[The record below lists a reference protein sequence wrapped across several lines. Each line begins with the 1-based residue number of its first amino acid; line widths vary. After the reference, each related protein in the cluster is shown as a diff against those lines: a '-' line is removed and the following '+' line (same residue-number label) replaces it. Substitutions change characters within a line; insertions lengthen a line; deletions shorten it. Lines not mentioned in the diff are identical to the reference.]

1 MTELTLKVY
10 NIIGISEIYKASL
23 VFVLDG
29 IEFLDIHNRAEII
42 SVGNELLRGE
52 ITDTN
57 AGFLASQ
64 LPLSGIELNR
74 MTTAG
79 DDIEELRDTLV
90 RAQEKADIILITGGL
105 GPTED
110 DLTREA
116 IAAVVGEEPAIDA
129 GLEKQLRQLFG
140 RMGREMP
147 SHNLKQAWLIPSA
160 EAIDNPLGTAP
171 GWWVQKN
178 GKTIASMPGPPRE
191 MTAMWHNEV
200 APRLGKMLSAKI
212 ILSRTVKTYGVPE
225 AEVAEL
231 VQPFFETDNPSLG
244 IYAHFD
250 GIHLRLIAR
259 GNNAERLLQ
268 TAEEKLNEIFSTR
281 IWGKGDD
288 SLEGLIGGWLGK
300 ADLTLATIEDST
312 GGLVANMLTTVPGSG
327 KYYRGGLVACSDDI
341 KIAFGVPPE
350 IIEAYGAVS
359 AEVNA
364 IMAAAVR
371 EKFSADIGLS
381 ISGVLQKSTEEGNPP
396 GLTYVGISD
405 SSGEKTWAH
414 NFARFRDPSGQREAF
429 GALFR
434 LRERLMELKL
444 AEQ

>member
-1 MTELTLKVY
+1 M
-10 NIIGISEIYKASL
+10 
-23 VFVLDG
+23 
-29 IEFLDIHNRAEII
+29 DIHNRAEIL

-64 LPLSGIELNR
+64 LPLLGIELNG

-79 DDIEELRDTLV
+79 DDIEQLNDTLV

-116 IAAVVGEEPAIDA
+116 IAAVMGEEPAIDT
-129 GLEKQLRQLFG
+129 GLEKQLRQLFA
-140 RMGREMP
+140 RMGRDMP

-160 EAIDNPLGTAP
+160 KAIDNPLGTAP

-178 GKTIASMPGPPRE
+178 GKTIVAMPGPPRE
-191 MTAMWHNEV
+191 MTVMWRNEV
-200 APRLGKMLSAKI
+200 APRLGKILSEQV
-212 ILSRTVKTYGVPE
+212 ILSRTIKTYGVPE

-231 VQPFFETDNPSLG
+231 VQPFFEAENPSLG
-244 IYAHFD
+244 IYAHYD

-259 GNNAERLLQ
+259 GSNAEDLLQ
-268 TAEEKLNEIFSTR
+268 TAGEKLNDTFGSR
-281 IWGKGDD
+281 IWGRGDD
-288 SLEGLIGGWLGK
+288 SLEGLIGGWLGN
-300 ADLTLATIEDST
+300 AGLTLATIEDGT
-312 GGLVANMLTTVPGSG
+312 GGLVANILTTTPGG
-327 KYYRGGLVACSDDI
+327 GEYYRGGLVACSDEI
-341 KIAFGVPPE
+341 KITFGVPPE
-350 IIEAYGAVS
+350 VIEKYGAVS
-359 AEVNA
+359 PEVTA
-364 IMAAAVR
+364 IMAAMAR

-381 ISGVLQKSTEEGNPP
+381 TGGVMQKSTVGENPP

-405 SSGEKTWAH
+405 SSGEKTWGH
-414 NFARFRDPSGQREAF
+414 NFARFRDPSGHREAY

-434 LRERLMELKL
+434 LRERLLELKL
-444 AEQ
+444 V

>member
-1 MTELTLKVY
+1 
-10 NIIGISEIYKASL
+10 
-23 VFVLDG
+23 
-29 IEFLDIHNRAEII
+29 LDIHHRAEII

-57 AGFLASQ
+57 AGFLATQ
-64 LPLSGIELNR
+64 LPLLGVELYR

-79 DDIEELRDTLV
+79 DDIEELSDTLV

-116 IAAVVGEEPAIDA
+116 IAAVMGEETAIDA
-129 GLEKQLRQLFG
+129 RLEQQLRQLFG

-171 GWWVQKN
+171 GWWVQRD
-178 GKTIASMPGPPRE
+178 GKTIVAMPGPPRE
-191 MTAMWHNEV
+191 MTAMWRNEV
-200 APRLGKMLSAKI
+200 EPRLGKMLSAKI

-231 VQPFFETDNPSLG
+231 VQPFFEADNPSLG
-244 IYAHFD
+244 IYAHLD

-259 GNNAERLLQ
+259 GNNAARLLQ
-268 TAEEKLNEIFSTR
+268 TAEEKLNDIFGSR
-281 IWGKGDD
+281 IWGRGDD

-300 ADLTLATIEDST
+300 AGLTLATIEDGT
-312 GGLVANMLTTVPGSG
+312 GGLVANILTTAPGSG
-327 KYYRGGLVACSDDI
+327 KYYRGGLVACSDDM

-350 IIEAYGAVS
+350 IIETYGAVS
-359 AEVNA
+359 PEVTA

-371 EKFSADIGLS
+371 EKFCADIGLS
-381 ISGVLQKSTEEGNPP
+381 TGGVLQESAGGGNPP

-405 SSGEKTWAH
+405 SSGEKTWGH
-414 NFARFRDPSGQREAF
+414 NFARFRDPSGQREAY

-434 LRERLMELKL
+434 LRERFLELKL
-444 AEQ
+444 A

>member
-1 MTELTLKVY
+1 V
-10 NIIGISEIYKASL
+10 IYI
-23 VFVLDG
+23 LDR
-29 IEFLDIHNRAEII
+29 IRFLDNHHRAEII

-57 AGFLASQ
+57 AGFLATQ
-64 LPLSGIELNR
+64 LPLLGVELNG
-74 MTTAG
+74 MTTTG
-79 DDIEELRDTLV
+79 DDIGQLSDTLV

-116 IAAVVGEEPAIDA
+116 IAAVIGEEPAIDT
-129 GLEKQLRQLFG
+129 GLEKQLRQLFE

-171 GWWVQKN
+171 GWWVRKN
-178 GKTIASMPGPPRE
+178 GKTIVAMPGPPRE
-191 MTAMWHNEV
+191 MTAMWRNEV

-212 ILSRTVKTYGVPE
+212 ILSRTIKTYGVPE

-244 IYAHFD
+244 IYAHYD

-259 GNNAERLLQ
+259 GDNAQQL
-268 TAEEKLNEIFSTR
+268 LNEADDKMIGILGSR
-281 IWGKGDD
+281 VWGRDDD

-300 ADLTLATIEDST
+300 AGLTLATIEDST
-312 GGLVANMLTTVPGSG
+312 GGLVANILTTAPGG
-327 KYYRGGLVACSDDI
+327 RKYYRGGLIACSDEI
-341 KIAFGVPPE
+341 KTAFGVPPE
-350 IIEAYGAVS
+350 IIETYGAVS
-359 AEVNA
+359 AEVTA

-381 ISGVLQKSTEEGNPP
+381 TSGVMQKSPGEGEPP

-405 SSGEKTWAH
+405 SSGEKTWGH

-434 LRERLMELKL
+434 LRERLLELKL
-444 AEQ
+444 A